1 MAAYS
6 CSVGITHL
14 LGPAGTGALG
24 QWGGDRG
31 PGPGAP
37 GRGRTALSSSPG
49 GVWSP
54 AFVVQWGDQALCGL
68 FCESHCAAH
77 LPVLAA
83 GFAPGGVWPVS
94 WRGGCLSV
102 WYVTVAL
109 LLRKRA
115 SRLGLSASPEPMGR
129 HSGDKDLRA
138 ELGPRRVN
146 VSPRQARALTS
157 RLQEGPLRPGRG
169 VSGLAW

>member
-1 MAAYS
+1 MLAESALLQRTAA
-6 CSVGITHL
+6 
-14 LGPAGTGALG
+14 
-24 QWGGDRG
+24 QWASPISLVRRG
-31 PGPGAP
+31 PGAGPGAP
-37 GRGRTALSSSPG
+37 GRGRTALCSSPG

-54 AFVVQWGDQALCGL
+54 VCVVQWGDQTLGGV
-68 FCESHCAAH
+68 FCESHCVAH
-77 LPVLAA
+77 LPVPAA

-129 HSGDKDLRA
+129 HRGDKDLQA

-146 VSPRQARALTS
+146 VSPRQARVLTS